1 MEENKQHVNEDIFSI
16 WDRIFGTYKEL
27 DKNKIIFGIDDDYD
41 DKNNLIKILKR
52 PFRKF

>member
-1 MEENKQHVNEDIFSI
+1 MPHTDSNYGNIFSI

-27 DKNKIIFGIDDDYD
+27 DKNKIIYGIDDDYD